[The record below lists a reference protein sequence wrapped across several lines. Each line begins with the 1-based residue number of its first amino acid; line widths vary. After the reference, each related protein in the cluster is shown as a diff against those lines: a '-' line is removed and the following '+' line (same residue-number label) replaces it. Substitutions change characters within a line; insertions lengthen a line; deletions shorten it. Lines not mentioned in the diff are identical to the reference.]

1 MASMTKKELLKEKL
15 AELEER
21 IDIFENV
28 QNALK
33 KENPKMA
40 GFLNSAVKSEV
51 ISAIIVARL
60 MDIVSSFFKVDSGAI
75 KINKS

>member
-28 QNALK
+28 QNELK

-40 GFLNSAVKSEV
+40 GFLNSAVKSDA